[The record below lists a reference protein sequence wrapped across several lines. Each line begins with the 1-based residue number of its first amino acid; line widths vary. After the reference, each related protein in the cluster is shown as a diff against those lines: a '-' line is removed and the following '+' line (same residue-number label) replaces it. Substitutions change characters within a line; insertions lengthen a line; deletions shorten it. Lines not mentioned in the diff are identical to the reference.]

1 MGKVIRNLGVFQA
14 LWFLVVIG
22 GDAFAVFAF
31 GWALYHWVSYSDT
44 RERLLL
50 PIYAAIG
57 LIFDGALTAV
67 GVLTFSS
74 NTTLLPIWLIA
85 LWSIFP
91 TTLNHGLKWCWS
103 GPFWVLIASA
113 LGAALTYVGG
123 ARLGDLS
130 FPYGDLTTT
139 IILMISWA
147 AYFTLIRYLSSAK
160 S

>member
-1 MGKVIRNLGVFQA
+1 MRKVIRNLGVFQA

-31 GWALYHWVSYSDT
+31 GWALYHWVSYSEA
-44 RERLLL
+44 RERVLL
-50 PIYAAIG
+50 PIYASIG
-57 LIFDGALTAV
+57 IILDSMLTAV
-67 GVLTFSS
+67 GVFTFSS
-74 NTTLLPIWLIA
+74 PTTILPIWLIA

-103 GPFWVLIASA
+103 GPFWVSIASA

-139 IILMISWA
+139 VILTISWIV
-147 AYFTLIRYLSSAK
+147 YFTLIRHLSSLKA
-160 S
+160 

>member
-31 GWALYHWVSYSDT
+31 CWALYHWVSYSDAK
-44 RERLLL
+44 ERMLL
-50 PIYAAIG
+50 PIYTTIG
-57 LIFDGALTAV
+57 MILDGMLAAV
-67 GVLTFSS
+67 GLFMFSAP
-74 NTTLLPIWLIA
+74 TTLLPIWLIA

-103 GPFWVLIASA
+103 GPYWVLIASA

-139 IILMISWA
+139 FILTISWVV
-147 AYFTLIRYLSSAK
+147 YFILIRHLASVKA
-160 S
+160 

>member
-31 GWALYHWVSYSDT
+31 GWALYHWASYSDAK
-44 RERLLL
+44 ERVLL

-57 LIFDGALTAV
+57 MILDGTLAAGGLFV
-67 GVLTFSS
+67 FS
-74 NTTLLPIWLIA
+74 NPNTLLPVWLIA

-103 GPFWVLIASA
+103 GPFWVLILSA

-123 ARLGDLS
+123 ARLGDMS
-130 FPYGDLTTT
+130 FLYGDLTTT
-139 IILMISWA
+139 VILTISWVV
-147 AYFTLIRYLSSAK
+147 YFMLIRHLSSVKA
-160 S
+160 